1 MFNQPQASGSF
12 FKPSEADGHVIL
24 ILRVHRIERRH
35 DTLRGEEIDQATVD
49 LVDLSGSKVVQENVF
64 LTHKGI
70 VNRLSPQSRMVL
82 GRIGQVD
89 TKSGMKAWV
98 LLPYAPEDEKVASA
112 WVNSNPT
119 QSDAPQ
125 AGAGVYE
132 HLQDEVAAAQALLT
146 QLGVTVKQ

>member
-12 FKPSEADGHVIL
+12 FKPSEADGHTIL
-24 ILRVHRIERRH
+24 ILRVSKIERRH

-98 LLPYAPEDEKVASA
+98 LLPYAPEDEKVASE
-112 WVNSNPT
+112 WVKSNNAQAT
-119 QSDAPQ
+119 ESAPS
-125 AGAGVYE
+125 AGT
-132 HLQDEVAAAQALLT
+132 DEVAAAQALLT
-146 QLGVTVKQ
+146 QLGVTIKQ